1 MSAVACRPIAAGIG
15 GVLAASCLLGEA
27 QAGNVADVIADLYG
41 GDGIILAPTPPPFP
55 SHAPHFAA
63 SSLGGLSDLGS
74 AITSNAGQFS
84 FNSAITGFTFDIERG
99 VPVRTTDS
107 LGPILAE
114 RAETIGANKISIAAA
129 YSRIAF
135 TRFEGTDL
143 DDLSLVFTH
152 DDVNGDGV
160 LGPATAPFSFELDQI
175 QVDIDL
181 DLTQDV
187 LAFFAT
193 YGITSAWDVGIVVP
207 LIRSSARAEANATII
222 RNSPISNFVHN
233 FDPAGEDQP
242 RSVIDRDAA
251 GVGDVI
257 LRTKYHFLRDP
268 EDWPEMAVVGRVKL
282 PTGDEDDLL
291 GTGETDVL
299 GLLVASKTFGQVTP
313 HLNLGYE
320 VSTESELSN
329 VRYVAG
335 FDFAAHE
342 KLTLAFGVL
351 GRWEPAGDD
360 IGDHLVDLAMGVKW
374 NPVADLILS
383 ANLQVPLNWNE
394 GLRPTAVG
402 TLGIEWPF

>member
-1 MSAVACRPIAAGIG
+1 MNGVVRGPFAIITG
-15 GVLAASCLLGEA
+15 GVFAASCFLA
-27 QAGNVADVIADLYG
+27 DARAGDVKDVIADLYG
-41 GDGIILAPTPPPFP
+41 GDGIFLAPTPPPFP

-63 SSLGGLSDLGS
+63 ASLGGLSDLGS

-84 FNSAITGFTFDIERG
+84 FNSAITGFAFDIERG

-114 RAETIGANKISIAAA
+114 RAETIGENKISIAAA
-129 YSRIAF
+129 YSRIEF
-135 TRFEGTDL
+135 SRFEGTNL
-143 DDLSLVFTH
+143 DSLALLFTH

-160 LGPATAPFSFELDQI
+160 LGPITAPFSFELDQVQI
-175 QVDIDL
+175 DIDL

-193 YGITSAWDVGIVVP
+193 YGITPVWDVGIVVP

-222 RNSPISNFVHN
+222 RNSPISTFVHN

-242 RSVIDRDAA
+242 RSVVERDAT
-251 GVGDVI
+251 GVGDII
-257 LRTKYHFLRDP
+257 LRTKYNFLRDH
-268 EDWPEMAVVGRVKL
+268 EDWPDLAVVGRVKL
-282 PTGDEDDLL
+282 PTGDEDNLL

-313 HLNLGYE
+313 HLNFGYE
-320 VSTESELSN
+320 ASTESELSN
-329 VRYVAG
+329 VRYVVGVDYAV
-335 FDFAAHE
+335 HE

-360 IGDHLVDLAMGVKW
+360 IGDHLVDVAMGLKW
-374 NPVADLILS
+374 NPFADLILS
-383 ANLQVPLNWNE
+383 ANLQLPLNIDE
-394 GLRPTAVG
+394 GLRPLAVG
-402 TLGIEWPF
+402 TVGVEWPF